1 MTKKWTKK
9 KIIGLVAILLIAAL
23 VVSAIIQSRQSE
35 NNTNNEL
42 VTEKLTRH
50 SIVSSVS
57 GTGTIM
63 ASSSEDVTTEL
74 YGYKVKEVYVH
85 EGDMVSA
92 GDIICTLD
100 MSEVQEQKNDV
111 VKAKNDA
118 VNNKTTQDTNY
129 DTQLSTS
136 QADRANRMAQA
147 VASRDARKA
156 SYEQAKAAYDSYL
169 TQYNAKKAAIIA
181 DTSTTS
187 PPFAT
192 IKTDAEAEAWM
203 SVNGWGAQLAQY
215 RTNLTTEQTAYE
227 NAEAQIVAIQQES
240 DQSIA
245 DAKTTYDST
254 QDDTIK
260 NYNDTI
266 KELDDTIAKGTIRAT
281 ISGAVTSLNVEKGRT
296 FNGGTVAVVE
306 GLSEFYVE
314 ASIDEYDVADVSAG
328 MAAVMKTDATRDEE
342 LNGYVTYVALKASG
356 GSSSSGGIQDYTA
369 LLNGDMS
376 ALSGGMSSG
385 NDANFKVK
393 ISLNDQNERL
403 RLGMNVKVS
412 IITQSAEN
420 VLAVPYGAVQ
430 TREDGSTYIE
440 VIDEEKSVP
449 DEKGNVTQVTK
460 ELDVTVGLQG
470 SYYYEIQGPDIKE
483 GLQVV
488 IPDDDSSQSMD
499 ELLNMVGNAGGV

>member
-1 MTKKWTKK
+1 MKKKWSKK
-9 KIIGLVAILLIAAL
+9 KIIGLVALLLIAAL
-23 VVSAIIQSRQSE
+23 VVAAIVQSKLS
-35 NNTNNEL
+35 NSNTTEEL
-42 VTEKLTRH
+42 TTEELTRH

-74 YGYKVKEVYVH
+74 MGYKVKEVKVH

-92 GDIICTLD
+92 GDVICVFD
-100 MSEVQEQKNDV
+100 MSDVQEQKNEL
-111 VKAKNDA
+111 VKARNDV

-129 DTQLSTS
+129 DTQLVNNQTS
-136 QADRANRMAQA
+136 RNERLNAA
-147 VASRDARKA
+147 VATRDARKA
-156 SYEQAKAAYDSYL
+156 SYEQAKADYDAYL
-169 TQYNAKKAAIIA
+169 EQYNAKKAEIIE
-181 DTSTTS
+181 DTSTPEMAAITTE
-187 PPFAT
+187 AAA
-192 IKTDAEAEAWM
+192 DAWL
-203 SVNGWGAQLAQY
+203 SVNGWGAQLQQY
-215 RTNLTTEQTAYE
+215 RSAMDSERAAYE
-227 NAEAQIVAIQQES
+227 SAEAQIVSIQQEN
-240 DQSIA
+240 DQSLSE
-245 DAKTTYDST
+245 AKMNYDNT
-254 QDDTIK
+254 QQDVIK
-260 NYNDTI
+260 NYDEQI
-266 KELDDTIAKGTIRAT
+266 KELNDTIAKGTVRTT

-296 FNGGTVAVVE
+296 FTGATVAVVE

-342 LNGYVTYVALKASG
+342 LSGYVTYVALKASN
-356 GSSSSGGIQDYTA
+356 SSQSAGGIQDYTA
-369 LLNGDMS
+369 LLGGD
-376 ALSGGMSSG
+376 LSSLTSGMTSSG

-420 VLAVPYGAVQ
+420 VLAVPYGAIQ
-430 TREDGSTYIE
+430 TRDDGSTYIE
-440 VIDEEKSVP
+440 VIDEENSVT

-460 ELDVTVGLQG
+460 EMDVTVGLQG
-470 SYYYEIQGPDIKE
+470 SYYYEISSPDIKE

-488 IPDDDSSQSMD
+488 IPKDDSQQSMD

>member
-23 VVSAIIQSRQSE
+23 VVSAIIQSRQSG

-136 QADRANRMAQA
+136 QADRSNRMAQA

-156 SYEQAKAAYDSYL
+156 SYEQAKAEYDAYL
-169 TQYNAKKAAIIA
+169 AQYNAKKKAIID
-181 DTSTTS
+181 DTTTS
-187 PPFAT
+187 PFDKIT
-192 IKTDAEAEAWM
+192 NEAEAEAWL

-215 RTNLTTEQTAYE
+215 RTNLSTEQAAYE
-227 NAEAQIVAIQQES
+227 NAEAQVAAISQEN
-240 DQSIA
+240 DQAIS
-245 DAKTTYDST
+245 DAKTNYDSSQ
-254 QDDTIK
+254 QDVIK

-420 VLAVPYGAVQ
+420 VLAVPYGAIQ

-460 ELDVTVGLQG
+460 EIDVTVGLQG

>member
-23 VVSAIIQSRQSE
+23 VVSAIISSKQSK
-35 NNTNNEL
+35 NNVDNTL
-42 VTEKLTRH
+42 VTEELTRH

-74 YGYKVKEVYVH
+74 MGYKVKEVYVH

-92 GDIICTLD
+92 GDVICTFD
-100 MSEVQEQKNDV
+100 MSEVQEQKNEV

-129 DTQLSTS
+129 DTQIATN
-136 QADRANRMAQA
+136 QADRSQRLAAA
-147 VASRDARKA
+147 VATRDARKA
-156 SYEQAKAAYDSYL
+156 SYEKAKAEYDAYL
-169 TQYNAKKAAIIA
+169 AQYNAKKKAIID
-181 DTSTTS
+181 DTTTS
-187 PPFAT
+187 PFDKIT
-192 IKTDAEAEAWM
+192 NEAEAEAWL

-266 KELDDTIAKGTIRAT
+266 KDLDDTIKKGTVRAT
-281 ISGAVTSLNVEKGRT
+281 ISGAVTALNVEKGRT
-296 FNGGTVAVVE
+296 FNGSTIAVVE

-314 ASIDEYDVADVSAG
+314 ATVDEYDVADVSAG

-342 LNGYVTYVALKASG
+342 LNGYVTYVALKATGG
-356 GSSSSGGIQDYTA
+356 GSSAGGIQDYTA

-376 ALSGGMSSG
+376 SLSSGMTSSG

-420 VLAVPYGAVQ
+420 VLAVPYGAIQ
-430 TREDGSTYIE
+430 TREDGSTFIE
-440 VIDEEKSVP
+440 VIDEEASQP
-449 DEKGNVTQVTK
+449 DEKGHVTQITK

-470 SYYYEIQGPDIKE
+470 SYYYEITGPDIKE

-488 IPDDDSSQSMD
+488 VPDDDKSQSMD